1 MLIDLRQLEI
11 VNMSLVDTAVD
22 IQGLV
27 ISFQGEK
34 RLLNTLHEVQERIEN
49 AKQEFNH
56 FYQEVVGE

>member
-34 RLLNTLHEVQERIEN
+34 RLLNTLHAVQERIEN
-49 AKQEFNH
+49 AKQEFDH